1 MTELSALLVPVVVS
15 AVFIFIAS
23 SIIHMATPWH
33 RDDYLKLPNEEAYRA
48 AVRPLAI
55 PPGDYMVPRAM
66 SMDEMKSSE
75 FAAKTAEGPVAIM
88 TVLPTG
94 PFSMGKQLGL
104 WFLFTIVVSWF
115 AAYVASIPLAP
126 GATYGQI
133 FRYVF
138 TVAFAG
144 YALALW
150 PFTIWYRRSLGTT
163 IRSTID
169 GALYAALTAGTFGW
183 LWPDA

>member
-1 MTELSALLVPVVVS
+1 MTELSALLVPILVS
-15 AVFIFIAS
+15 AVVSFFVS

-33 RDDYLKLPNEEAYRA
+33 KDDYRKLPDEDAYRA

-66 SMDEMKSSE
+66 SMDEMKSPA
-75 FAAKTAEGPVAIM
+75 FTAKTAEGPVAIM
-88 TVLPTG
+88 TVLPAG
-94 PFSMGKQLGL
+94 PFAMGKQLFL
-104 WFLFTIVVSWF
+104 WFLFMIVVSLF
-115 AAYVASIPLAP
+115 AGYVAGMSLAP
-126 GATYGQI
+126 GATYGQV

-150 PFTIWYRRSLGTT
+150 PFTIWYRRALGTT

-169 GALYAALTAGTFGW
+169 GALYAALTAGVFGW
-183 LWPDA
+183 LWPSA